1 MRAESSSQ
9 PTIAAQSV
17 MGELAGEL
25 VGHCVKWRR
34 MTVELARVE
43 VGFREVEY
51 VRVGITHFLKIRV
64 SAVRFRP

>member
-1 MRAESSSQ
+1 
-9 PTIAAQSV
+9 